1 MTPAKLNERMATVRD
16 LIDHMGAL
24 KPNDAFLISPETRRS
39 LTFGDLAR
47 RARALSARF
56 SREGLT
62 RGDKIA
68 FMMNNGLDAATLFLG
83 AMYGGFVIV
92 PINVRAGVS
101 QIAFTLAHSDA
112 KVVFV
117 GDEHQSLLDQAM
129 AEGGHPIA
137 IVRVDPEIGVVGD
150 AAAADSPPLNPIAPD
165 DPAMLMYTS
174 GSTGRPKGALHT
186 HRSVLAHGR
195 NSIAAHK
202 LTEADRSLL
211 VLPLYH
217 INGECVTLVPTLM
230 SGGSVVAPGA
240 FLVSEFWNWLD
251 EHRCTWSAIVPTIV
265 SQLLDWE
272 DPKADA
278 RGPAFARIRFLRTS
292 SAPLSPALHREFL
305 DKFKLPLIQAMGSS
319 EGGNVFSN
327 PVPPGTNKLGSP
339 GLPWGFE
346 TRIVD
351 PEGRGLPVGE
361 PGEVLFRGDAM
372 MQGYYKD
379 PEGTAAVLDS
389 DGWLHTGDLAYRDE
403 DGYFFIVGRSKELII
418 KSGMNIAPKQIDE
431 VLEQFP
437 AVLEAAAVGVPDRHV
452 GEDVAAFAVLRK
464 GAACDERELLAFC
477 ESRLGPFKTPTRIFF
492 VTDLPKGPSGKVQRL
507 KLVETAAALMSSGP
521 SDYQEAGGTPA
532 PLADAVDA
540 AATPIEQMIA
550 QIWEELLG
558 VRDIDV
564 DANFFSFGGHSL
576 MAIQCLSLL
585 RQQLRTAL
593 SLSDF
598 FDNASIRQLAALVR
612 RRLRPKGAAPAEA
625 GSGREI
631 DLLAGL
637 GPPVDDEAIPRRN
650 PAQRLALSP
659 GQRRIWFMAQ
669 LEPGE
674 PVYNESDAVRLRG
687 ALDVDRLEAALNAVV
702 ARHEALRMIYPL
714 AGDEPAPVVLD
725 VWRPPLK
732 MIDLGSKPAAQREA
746 ELERLLVSEPRQP
759 YRLASEPG
767 LRVTLV
773 RLGEADNALI
783 VMMHHIVCDFAST
796 GILWRELSAH
806 YSAGLRGKTAELP
819 TLPLQYGDYADWQN
833 RVDVQRNWET
843 DLDYWKRKLEGAPA
857 LLDLPTD
864 WPRPPNFTFRG
875 ARRRFLIEP
884 EETAALRDFARKRR
898 ISLFNVFAA
907 AVNVLLYRYTG
918 QEDVILGIPLSQRD
932 RPELQSVFGFF
943 LHTHV
948 LRTQLSA
955 DMPFTELLAEVQRG
969 TLDLYAHRS
978 PPFDEVVRVARP
990 GRSASY
996 TSLMQVM
1003 LNWRDKEQLLSSIG
1017 MEGLDVEC
1025 LVSEAATAK
1034 FDLTFVLTDAGD
1046 VFWVDV
1052 EYCTDL
1058 FEEARIERMIGHL
1071 KTILA
1076 GVTANPEQAVCEAP
1090 MLTLAE
1096 REQLLMESGV
1106 AESV

>member
-1 MTPAKLNERMATVRD
+1 
-16 LIDHMGAL
+16 
-24 KPNDAFLISPETRRS
+24 
-39 LTFGDLAR
+39 
-47 RARALSARF
+47 
-56 SREGLT
+56 
-62 RGDKIA
+62 
-68 FMMNNGLDAATLFLG
+68 
-83 AMYGGFVIV
+83 
-92 PINVRAGVS
+92 
-101 QIAFTLAHSDA
+101 
-112 KVVFV
+112 
-117 GDEHQSLLDQAM
+117 
-129 AEGGHPIA
+129 
-137 IVRVDPEIGVVGD
+137 
-150 AAAADSPPLNPIAPD
+150 
-165 DPAMLMYTS
+165 
-174 GSTGRPKGALHT
+174 
-186 HRSVLAHGR
+186 
-195 NSIAAHK
+195 
-202 LTEADRSLL
+202 
-211 VLPLYH
+211 
-217 INGECVTLVPTLM
+217 
-230 SGGSVVAPGA
+230 
-240 FLVSEFWNWLD
+240 
-251 EHRCTWSAIVPTIV
+251 
-265 SQLLDWE
+265 
-272 DPKADA
+272 
-278 RGPAFARIRFLRTS
+278 
-292 SAPLSPALHREFL
+292 
-305 DKFKLPLIQAMGSS
+305 
-319 EGGNVFSN
+319 
-327 PVPPGTNKLGSP
+327 
-339 GLPWGFE
+339 
-346 TRIVD
+346 
-351 PEGRGLPVGE
+351 
-361 PGEVLFRGDAM
+361 
-372 MQGYYKD
+372 
-379 PEGTAAVLDS
+379 
-389 DGWLHTGDLAYRDE
+389 
-403 DGYFFIVGRSKELII
+403 
-418 KSGMNIAPKQIDE
+418 
-431 VLEQFP
+431 
-437 AVLEAAAVGVPDRHV
+437 
-452 GEDVAAFAVLRK
+452 
-464 GAACDERELLAFC
+464 
-477 ESRLGPFKTPTRIFF
+477 
-492 VTDLPKGPSGKVQRL
+492 
-507 KLVETAAALMSSGP
+507 
-521 SDYQEAGGTPA
+521 
-532 PLADAVDA
+532 
-540 AATPIEQMIA
+540 
-550 QIWEELLG
+550 
-558 VRDIDV
+558 
-564 DANFFSFGGHSL
+564 
-576 MAIQCLSLL
+576 
-585 RQQLRTAL
+585 
-593 SLSDF
+593 
-598 FDNASIRQLAALVR
+598 
-612 RRLRPKGAAPAEA
+612 
-625 GSGREI
+625 
-631 DLLAGL
+631 
-637 GPPVDDEAIPRRN
+637 
-650 PAQRLALSP
+650 
-659 GQRRIWFMAQ
+659 MAQ

>member
-1 MTPAKLNERMATVRD
+1 MTPAKLNERVITVRD
-16 LIDHMGAL
+16 LIDHMAAL
-24 KPNDAFLISPETRRS
+24 KPNDVFLISPETQRS

-56 SREGLT
+56 TREGLA

-83 AMYGGFVIV
+83 SMYGGFVIV
-92 PINVRAGVS
+92 PINVRAGGS
-101 QIAFTLAHSDA
+101 QIAFTLVHSDA

-117 GDEHQSLLDQAM
+117 GDEYQSLLDQAM
-129 AEGGHPIA
+129 AESGRSIA
-137 IVRVDPEIGVVGD
+137 IVRVDPEIGVVDD
-150 AAAADSPPLNPIAPD
+150 AAAADTPPLNPVAPE
-165 DPAMLMYTS
+165 DPAMLIYTS
-174 GSTGRPKGALHT
+174 GSTGRPKGAVHT

-195 NSIAAHK
+195 NSIAAHR

-230 SGGSVVAPGA
+230 SGGSVVAPHG

-251 EHRCTWSAIVPTIV
+251 EHHCTWSAVVPAIV
-265 SQLLDWE
+265 SQLLDWD

-327 PVPPGTNKLGSP
+327 PVPPGVNKIGSP
-339 GLPWGFE
+339 GLAWGFE

-351 PEGRGLPVGE
+351 AEGRDVAAGD

-372 MQGYYKD
+372 MKGYYKD
-379 PEGTAAVLDS
+379 PEGTAAALDS

-437 AVLEAAAVGVPDRHV
+437 TVSEAAAVGVPDRHV

-492 VTDLPKGPSGKVQRL
+492 VADLPKGPSGKVQRL
-507 KLVETAAALMSSGP
+507 KLVETAVALMSSGP
-521 SDYQEAGGTPA
+521 SDYQEAGATPA
-532 PLADAVDA
+532 PLFGGVDS

-550 QIWEELLG
+550 QIWEKLLG
-558 VRDIDV
+558 VSGVGV
-564 DANFFSFGGHSL
+564 DANFFALGGHSL
-576 MAIQCLSLL
+576 MAIQCLSLM
-585 RQQLRTAL
+585 REQLRSAL

-598 FDNASIRQLAALVR
+598 FENASIRQLAALVR
-612 RRLRPKGAAPAEA
+612 RRLHAKGVTLAEA
-625 GSGREI
+625 GSTWEI
-631 DLLAGL
+631 DLLTGL
-637 GPPVDDEAIPRRN
+637 GPPAEDEAIPRRD
-650 PAQRLALSP
+650 PAQKLALSP
-659 GQRRIWFMAQ
+659 DQRRIRFMEQ
-669 LEPGE
+669 LAPEE

-687 ALDVDRLEAALNAVV
+687 PLDVGLLEAALNAVV
-702 ARHEALRMIYPL
+702 ARHETLRTIYPL

-725 VWRPPLK
+725 AWRAQLK
-732 MIDLGSKPAAQREA
+732 TIDLSAAPPAQREA
-746 ELERLLVSEPRQP
+746 ELKRLLISEPRAP
-759 YRLASEPG
+759 YRLSSEPG
-767 LRVTLV
+767 LRVTLA
-773 RLGEADNALI
+773 RLGEADHALI
-783 VMMHHIVCDFAST
+783 VMMHHIVCDFASM
-796 GILWRELSAH
+796 GIFWRELSAH
-806 YSAGLRGKTAELP
+806 YSAGLRGKAAELES
-819 TLPLQYGDYADWQN
+819 LPVQYGDYAAWQN
-833 RVDVQRNWET
+833 RVDVQRNWEA
-843 DLDYWKRKLEGAPA
+843 DLDYWKQKLEAVPA
-857 LLDLPTD
+857 VLDLPTD

-875 ARRRFLIEP
+875 ARKRFLMEP
-884 EETAALRDFARKRR
+884 EDTAALRDFARKRR

-907 AVNVLLYRYTG
+907 AVNVLLYRYSG

-948 LRTQLSA
+948 LRTQLSG
-955 DMPFTELLAEVQRG
+955 DMPFTELLAEVQKA

-1034 FDLTFVLTDAGD
+1034 FDLTFVVTDAGD

-1058 FEEARIERMIGHL
+1058 FEEARIERMVGHL
-1071 KTILA
+1071 ATILA
-1076 GVTANPEQAVCEAP
+1076 GVTANPEQAISEAP

-1096 REQLLMESGV
+1096 RQQLLMEWGAAS
-1106 AESV
+1106 SV